1 MDQPLLLCAKTG
13 QYSSLHLDLGGL
25 LFIPNLADGI
35 LCCLWQATSLLFPFL
50 QNGDNSA
57 EGLWKTV
64 ESYNENDRTAEVYGC
79 WLLLLTCT
87 NFVSGN
93 LGA

>member
-1 MDQPLLLCAKTG
+1 MDQPLLVCTKTG

-50 QNGDNSA
+50 QNGDNGA

-64 ESYNENDRTAEVYGC
+64 
-79 WLLLLTCT
+79 
-87 NFVSGN
+87 
-93 LGA
+93 